1 MLEIYTLHLHKHDTI
16 QRETK
21 TSLAFAVPNYALFQL
36 SNITR
41 MSARVTKCYLLLCM
55 SFSPPPLTSKLVSF
69 HIILNCVILYTAT
82 SATICKFVY
91 FCNALICHLYDFK
104 RIKVCL
110 SVCKG
115 DNLYMTTNL
124 PFLQHF

>member
-1 MLEIYTLHLHKHDTI
+1 
-16 QRETK
+16 
-21 TSLAFAVPNYALFQL
+21 
-36 SNITR
+36 

-110 SVCKG
+110 SVCLSVLKAQNTRAEFANTV
-115 DNLYMTTNL
+115 DPDEMAHNEPSHQDPQCL
-124 PFLQHF
+124 PSSL